1 MFNRRILLVTAAFVG
16 GLSLAGPASA
26 FDMKPYDAKAFA
38 AAQAAGKP
46 ILVDVTAP
54 WCPICKTQK
63 TVFDKLA
70 VNPKFK
76 DMVVYEVDF
85 DSRKDVLR
93 ELNVQMQSTL
103 ISYKGSKEVERS
115 SGETNAN
122 KIEDQ
127 LNKAL

>member
-1 MFNRRILLVTAAFVG
+1 MFDRRNLFAALMLVG
-16 GLSLAGPASA
+16 GLSLAGPVSA

-54 WCPICKTQK
+54 WCPVCKTQK
-63 TVFDKLA
+63 AVFNKLA
-70 VNPKFK
+70 GNPKFK

-93 ELNVQMQSTL
+93 DLKVQMQSTL
-103 ISYKGSKEVERS
+103 ISFKGAKEVGRS

-127 LNKAL
+127 LNKSL

>member
-1 MFNRRILLVTAAFVG
+1 MLNRRILLAAAALIG

-26 FDMKPYDAKAFA
+26 FDKKPYDAKAFA

-46 ILVDVTAP
+46 ILVDVSAP
-54 WCPICKTQK
+54 WCSVCKAQK
-63 TVFDKLA
+63 AVFDKLA
-70 VNPKFK
+70 ANPKFK

-93 ELNVQMQSTL
+93 DLDVKMQSTL
-103 ISYKGSKEVERS
+103 ISFKGAKEVARS
-115 SGETNAN
+115 SGETNAD

-127 LNKAL
+127 LNKSL

>member
-1 MFNRRILLVTAAFVG
+1 MFDRRNLFAALMLVG

-26 FDMKPYDAKAFA
+26 FDLKPYDAKAFA

-54 WCPICKTQK
+54 WCPVCKTQK

-70 VNPKFK
+70 SDPKFK

-93 ELNVQMQSTL
+93 DLNVQKQSTL
-103 ISYKGSKEVERS
+103 ISYKGAKEVGRS

-127 LNKAL
+127 LNKSL